1 MKRIDQQALEAYQLK
16 SREIQAATAYLPE
29 ETSGEREARLRRC
42 KKDYNYFVIYYF
54 PHYAKG
60 ECGKFQIDFANAVLK
75 LKNGCNMFAAEWA
88 RGHAKSVHADIFIPL
103 WLMLNG
109 ELGGMVLIG
118 KSFAAA
124 KKLLGDV
131 QNELAHNNRFIA
143 DYGEQISYGDWA
155 EGEFTTREGINFV
168 AGGLGSPIRGSRKG
182 AKRPTYAV
190 LDDIDDDE
198 MCRNQSRVLN
208 TLDWIFEALHPALEV
223 DNWRI
228 VMANNRIAKN
238 SILAHFVGDVTPN
251 KPKRAGLYHSKV
263 NAFNDKGE
271 PSWSEYYTKEALN
284 KKIGAMPYKSAQKE
298 YYNNPITEGRV
309 FKADWIRWTKAIPAH
324 KHDFVLCYIDP
335 SWKES
340 SKNDFKAA
348 RLMGTIGTTR
358 RHLRAFCRQESMTK
372 LVAWCYDTYDELVLN
387 AKNPCALEFFIE
399 ANFMQDTFLDDF
411 KKEGDNRGYQLPIRG
426 DYRKKPD
433 KGARIEVMA
442 SSYEC
447 GFVEY
452 DNSQDNNTDMLL
464 AIEHTCL
471 FEQGSKT
478 PDDAPDAEEGGAFML
493 NKRSRVETFE
503 RRVGKR
509 QTSKNNY

>member
-29 ETSGEREARLRRC
+29 ETSGERKARLRRC
-42 KKDYNYFVIYYF
+42 KKDYNYFVMYYF

-60 ECGKFQIDFANAVLK
+60 ECGRFQIEFANAILK
-75 LKNGCNMFAAEWA
+75 FKNGCNMFAAEWA

-103 WLMLNG
+103 WLMLND

-238 SILAHFVGDVTPN
+238 SILAHFVGDTKPG
-251 KPKRAGLYHSKV
+251 KPKRIGLYHSKI

-271 PSWSEYYTKEALN
+271 PSWSEYYTKEALQ
-284 KKIGAMPYKSAQKE
+284 KKIAAMPYKSARKE
-298 YYNNPITEGRV
+298 YFNDPITEGRV
-309 FKADWIRWTKAIPAH
+309 FNAEWIRWTKAIPAH
-324 KHDFVLCYIDP
+324 KHEYVLCYIDP
-335 SWKES
+335 SWKEGR
-340 SKNDFKAA
+340 DFKAA
-348 RLMGTIGTTR
+348 RVMGKLGTQR
-358 RHLRAFCRQESMTK
+358 RHLRAFNRQESITK
-372 LVAWCYDTYDELVLN
+372 LVVWCYDLYEELVLN
-387 AKNPCALEFFIE
+387 AKHSCAFEFYME
-399 ANFMQDTFLDDF
+399 SNFMQDTHLDDF
-411 KKEGDNRGYQLPIRG
+411 KKEGEKRGYQLPIRG
-426 DYRKKPD
+426 DDRKKPN
-433 KGARIEVMA
+433 KAARIEIMA
-442 SSYEC
+442 SDYER

-452 DNSQDNNTDMLL
+452 DESQEQDPDMLL
-464 AIEHTCL
+464 AIEHTLL
-471 FEQGSKT
+471 FEEGSKT
-478 PDDAPDAEEGGAFML
+478 PDDAPDAEEGGAFKL
-493 NKRSRVETFE
+493 KKIAQIETFE